1 MQSERMRD
9 QRTLTRAMFDQW
21 VGTSE
26 NPETLREEKTAGT
39 TPLDA
44 YRVVLFNDEDHSFDE
59 VIFQIIKAVNCSR
72 SKAEKLTWEVHSRG
86 KAIVYSGSIERCIYV
101 SAVLEEIALKTEIQT
116 G

>member
-1 MQSERMRD
+1 MFNQLIGASE
-9 QRTLTRAMFDQW
+9 W
-21 VGTSE
+21 
-26 NPETLREEKTAGT
+26 PEPLQQEYISGT

-44 YRVVLFNDEDHSFDE
+44 YRVVLFNDEEHSFDE

-72 SKAEKLTWEVHSRG
+72 SKAEKLTWEVHSKGR
-86 KAIVYSGSIERCIYV
+86 AIVYSGSIERCIYI